1 MSDIQSND
9 VAGQIEQTAT
19 ALVQDGTITAQNI
32 ARVSSLAQNPEAIAQ
47 AIVNLENDV
56 QLVKDLVNEIKSAV
70 SPDVAA
76 KFEHMAGWL
85 ERAIGYIRPQ
95 E

>member
-9 VAGQIEQTAT
+9 VAGQVEQTAT
-19 ALVQDGTITAQNI
+19 ALVQDGIITAQNI

-47 AIVNLENDV
+47 AIVNLENDL

-70 SPDVAA
+70 SPDVTA
-76 KFEHMAGWL
+76 KFEHMTGWL